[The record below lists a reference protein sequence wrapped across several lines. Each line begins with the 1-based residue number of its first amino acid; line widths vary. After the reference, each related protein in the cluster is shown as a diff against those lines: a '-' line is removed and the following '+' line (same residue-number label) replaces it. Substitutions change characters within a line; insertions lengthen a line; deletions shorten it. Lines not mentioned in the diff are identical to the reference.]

1 MEANELVAQIE
12 KHFAEAT
19 PQNVRQVSRELER
32 LVRRLQ
38 DPALRRRYEA
48 AIDQLPDMVAH
59 LDNG

>member
-1 MEANELVAQIE
+1 MEPTALLEQIE

-19 PQNVRQVSRELER
+19 PQNVRYVSRQLER
-32 LVRRLQ
+32 LVRQLP
-38 DPALRRRYEA
+38 DPALRKRYEA